1 MGVVGVG
8 GSEALGVAGA
18 AAFLLFLLR
27 FARPP
32 SLAAFVFGGALLPVV
47 GVGVGA
53 LAIEG
58 DSLGAGRPF
67 CAAVVGWAEG
77 PC

>member
-18 AAFLLFLLR
+18 AAFLPLLR

-32 SLAAFVFGGALLPVV
+32 SLAALGFGGGLLPGV

-53 LAIEG
+53 FASEG
-58 DSLGAGRPF
+58 EPTGGCWGRPF
-67 CAAVVGWAEG
+67 CI
-77 PC
+77 C